1 MLYLAEA
8 QREERRVGVQIY
20 ADSEKLKSQW
30 ELLKQQC
37 INWSSVVSR
46 THRDMHELDATI
58 AETLLAF
65 GAIEDSFHQLPAV
78 ETLR

>member
-1 MLYLAEA
+1 M
-8 QREERRVGVQIY
+8 
-20 ADSEKLKSQW
+20 
-30 ELLKQQC
+30 
-37 INWSSVVSR
+37 SR